1 MLAKHLKKHLVDKE
15 DSARAF
21 FVAVTQMD
29 GFLGMGTEKP
39 VPSTRGLAGLI
50 KSLQKEWSQV
60 LCRLVDFDPKLDVD
74 DVSGKILQ
82 EILDPDLSLSETAY
96 LGEERRTLETVP
108 FAWNSRP
115 SKKLDQKKVFL
126 VSGGAK
132 GVTAECIIRLA
143 QSHPAR
149 FIVTG
154 RSQII
159 DEPAWAK
166 GLESDAL
173 QKAAIESI
181 RQTSEK
187 PTPAKVRKLM
197 DSIESNRSVQY
208 NLQRL
213 RDSGAEVE
221 YIAADVTDEQGLIE
235 ALNPIQKKWGPV
247 EGIIHGAGV
256 LADKRIENKTLEDI
270 KRVYQT
276 KVKGLQ
282 TLLKVIEESKLTHLI
297 LFSSAAGFFGN
308 AGQSDYAA
316 ANEVLNQ
323 YAIQFSQNHPECQVV
338 SFNWGPWEG
347 GMVDE
352 DLKKRF

>member
-1 MLAKHLKKHLVDKE
+1 MVEQVGHHYYHWLHNEYV
-15 DSARAF
+15 
-21 FVAVTQMD
+21 Q
-29 GFLGMGTEKP
+29 
-39 VPSTRGLAGLI
+39 
-50 KSLQKEWSQV
+50 LQHV
-60 LCRLVDFDPKLDVD
+60 H
-74 DVSGKILQ
+74 
-82 EILDPDLSLSETAY
+82 Y
-96 LGEERRTLETVP
+96 
-108 FAWNSRP
+108 N
-115 SKKLDQKKVFL
+115 QKKVFL

-132 GVTAECIIRLA
+132 GVTAECITRLA

-159 DEPAWAK
+159 AEPEWAR
-166 GLESDAL
+166 GLENDAL

-197 DSIESNRSVQY
+197 DSIESNRSVQN

-221 YIAADVTDEQGLIE
+221 YIAADVTDEQVLLE
-235 ALNPIQKKWGPV
+235 ALNLIQKKWGPV

-282 TLLKVIEESKLTHLI
+282 TLLKVIDESKLTHLI

-352 DLKKRF
+352 DLKKMFEERGVYVIPVAVSYTHLTLPTSDLV